1 MTQGSEVTPTP
12 LVLRLVSD
20 AETRAAAGGVREAL
34 VLLRW
39 ASRISPDAVLP
50 VVLLAYHR
58 VRATRLGTAAAPHPR
73 VSHGPPHGAR
83 DVEVAPDIGGRVRSD
98 ALGFP
103 MPRFPTVP
111 PAIDSGSFVPAPRGL
126 AVHRAG
132 PTETASRATPAARRT
147 MLAPVLLAAAAAVLL
162 APQAGPLLSRL
173 RSHAGLAEP
182 GAVAMRS
189 GEPRRALAETTAP
202 ARTPTVLLVR
212 GRAFLALGNSA
223 AALACLDS
231 AAAHPQASAEDGRQA
246 AELLSGVP
254 GGEQAAADAYLLAL
268 EAGLAREHWGAAA
281 DALERAGRPQQA
293 RRLRGLSEQRD
304 AR

>member
-1 MTQGSEVTPTP
+1 MTQGSEATPTP

-20 AETRAAAGGVREAL
+20 AEARAAAGGVREAL

-39 ASRISPDAVLP
+39 ASRICPDAVLP

-58 VRATRLGTAAAPHPR
+58 VRATHLGATAAPHPP
-73 VSHGPPHGAR
+73 VGGMPPYVRREVEAAR
-83 DVEVAPDIGGRVRSD
+83 DDGGRVRSD

-103 MPRFPTVP
+103 VPRFPTAP
-111 PAIDSGSFVPAPRGL
+111 PSIDAGFFVPAPRRL

-147 MLAPVLLAAAAAVLL
+147 MLAPVLLAAAAAVFL
-162 APQAGPLLSRL
+162 APQAGPVLSRL
-173 RSHAGLAEP
+173 RSHAGLEEP
-182 GAVAMRS
+182 GAMAMRS

-202 ARTPTVLLVR
+202 ARTPRVLLVR
-212 GRAFLALGNSA
+212 GRAFLALGDSA
-223 AALACLDS
+223 DALACLDS

-246 AELLSGVP
+246 AELLGGVP

-268 EAGLAREHWGAAA
+268 EAGLTREHWGAAA

-293 RRLRGLSEQRD
+293 RRLRTLLE
-304 AR
+304 

>member
-1 MTQGSEVTPTP
+1 MMPASEVTPTP

-20 AETRAAAGGVREAL
+20 AEARAAAGGVREAL

-39 ASRISPDAVLP
+39 ASRICPDAVLP

-58 VRATRLGTAAAPHPR
+58 VRATRLATAATPPP
-73 VSHGPPHGAR
+73 VGGVPPHGR
-83 DVEVAPDIGGRVRSD
+83 EVEVARDIAGRVRSD

-103 MPRFPTVP
+103 VPRFPTAP
-111 PAIDSGSFVPAPRGL
+111 PAIDPGLFVPAPRGL

-132 PTETASRATPAARRT
+132 PTETASRATPRARRT
-147 MLAPVLLAAAAAVLL
+147 MLAPVLLAAAAVLL

-173 RSHAGLAEP
+173 RSDAGLAEP
-182 GAVAMRS
+182 GAVTLRS
-189 GEPRRALAETTAP
+189 GEPRRALAETMAS

-212 GRAFLALGNSA
+212 GRAFLALGDSA

-231 AAAHPQASAEDGRQA
+231 AVAHPQASAEDGRQA
-246 AELLSGVP
+246 AELLGGVP
-254 GGEQAAADAYLLAL
+254 GGEQAAADAYLLAF
-268 EAGLAREHWGAAA
+268 EAGLGREHWGAAA

-293 RRLRGLSEQRD
+293 RRLRALSEQRH

>member
-1 MTQGSEVTPTP
+1 MTQGSEATPTP

-20 AETRAAAGGVREAL
+20 AEARAAAGGVREAL

-39 ASRISPDAVLP
+39 ASRICPDAVLP

-58 VRATRLGTAAAPHPR
+58 VRATRLGTAATPQTP
-73 VSHGPPHGAR
+73 VGGMPPHVRREA
-83 DVEVAPDIGGRVRSD
+83 DAHDIGGRVRSD

-103 MPRFPTVP
+103 VPRFPTAP
-111 PAIDSGSFVPAPRGL
+111 PSIDAGSFVPAPRGL

-132 PTETASRATPAARRT
+132 PTETASCAAPAARRT

-162 APQAGPLLSRL
+162 APQAGPLLSRV

-202 ARTPTVLLVR
+202 ARTPMVLLVR
-212 GRAFLALGNSA
+212 GRAFLALGDSA

-246 AELLSGVP
+246 AELLGGVSG
-254 GGEQAAADAYLLAL
+254 GQQAAADAYLHAI

-293 RRLRGLSEQRD
+293 RRLRALSEQRH

>member
-1 MTQGSEVTPTP
+1 MTQGSEATPTP

-20 AETRAAAGGVREAL
+20 AEARAAAGGVREAL

-39 ASRISPDAVLP
+39 ASRICPDAVLP

-58 VRATRLGTAAAPHPR
+58 VRATRPGTAGTPHPP
-73 VSHGPPHGAR
+73 VGGVPPHGLE
-83 DVEVAPDIGGRVRSD
+83 VEVARDDGGRLRSD

-103 MPRFPTVP
+103 VPRFPTAP
-111 PAIDSGSFVPAPRGL
+111 PSIDAAYVPAPRGL
-126 AVHRAG
+126 AVQRAG
-132 PTETASRATPAARRT
+132 PTMTASRPTPATKRT
-147 MLAPVLLAAAAAVLL
+147 MLAPVLLAAAAAVFL
-162 APQAGPLLSRL
+162 APQAGPVLSRL
-173 RSHAGLAEP
+173 RSHAGLEEP

-189 GEPRRALAETTAP
+189 GEPRRALAETKAP

-212 GRAFLALGNSA
+212 GRAFLALGDSA

-246 AELLSGVP
+246 AELLGGVR

-268 EAGLAREHWGAAA
+268 EAGLAREHWEVAA
-281 DALERAGRPQQA
+281 DALERAGRQQQA
-293 RRLRGLSEQRD
+293 RRLRGLAEHHD